1 MDSIRVAA
9 PALITAAPSLG
20 RHELRKRQSQT
31 LDPGQVC
38 GYISG
43 DPARHA
49 TTVEHRVT
57 GAAVIVSPAGG
68 RPIARTRVHHTVVIS
83 ARRIARI
90 VKSSNGAANSSALLG
105 SDSRADAVLSS
116 DPASPACITFVRETT
131 VGDSNKF
138 TSWGCAPTSTIF
150 TALEGVTGGSGGG
163 GSFPL
168 SSSTSGSLT
177 GSSSSPTTT
186 SANSPSNTNNN
197 YDPLSKPAEIGTI
210 VGTVLAFIAIVISI
224 YYGQKR
230 IRDHRNAAQNP

>member
-1 MDSIRVAA
+1 M
-9 PALITAAPSLG
+9 
-20 RHELRKRQSQT
+20 
-31 LDPGQVC
+31 
-38 GYISG
+38 
-43 DPARHA
+43 
-49 TTVEHRVT
+49 
-57 GAAVIVSPAGG
+57 IVSPAGG

-177 GSSSSPTTT
+177 GMEEEDKFRRRSGSPWADSKQALHRALPQRVRIAPATPIIITTLYR
-186 SANSPSNTNNN
+186 SQP
-197 YDPLSKPAEIGTI
+197 
-210 VGTVLAFIAIVISI
+210 
-224 YYGQKR
+224 R
-230 IRDHRNAAQNP
+230 